1 MFRQCLRFLEVSN
14 SSRCT
19 PGKSPLKRRLQVW
32 SRKTWLFNM
41 LSLVLNITITF
52 LQQFNSGAC
61 CQNRNVVLCA
71 TPPRTRDAV
80 LLLGFRKKEVKKLR
94 TVLYIQNGNTSLTN
108 IAPVIATVLTFI
120 LHTSLRLKLN
130 TADVSSAAVQH
141 TLPSCP
147 LREVY

>member
-32 SRKTWLFNM
+32 SRKTLSNM
-41 LSLVLNITITF
+41 LSVVLNITITF

-80 LLLGFRKKEVKKLR
+80 LLLGFRKKEVKKLW
-94 TVLYIQNGNTSLTN
+94 TILHIQNGNISLTN
-108 IAPVIATVLTFI
+108 IVPIIATVLTFI

-130 TADVSSAAVQH
+130 PADVSSAVQCVRC
-141 TLPSCP
+141 TEKQQQGSTA
-147 LREVY
+147 